1 MTFVNKSEIAKQ
13 IASAEGLS
21 GAALESRAK
30 TLENLSEKTLNEKL
44 QSTLNGR
51 AQKSEELE
59 SEGWDY
65 LGVKVE
71 GKKSLPEKDFG
82 LLQPLSYEES
92 IDLALNSLFQD
103 TGTGMKLLTK
113 VDNGAVSQLYESWKQ
128 CKGSFLSLPSTV
140 RAMHLQ
146 EKSNLILEEAR
157 AGRLTKS
164 SYYEMLKGT
173 LLEIYPG
180 VESKSDEEKQKLAEK
195 IGTLSPS
202 KLKRWQDNV
211 LRLPAEGT
219 ERYADAVREF
229 ENLFEMETTDEETKV
244 IKNGDGQTLL
254 NEIKRLPKPQYEL
267 KSGTGDE
274 ILTFEQAYRLERG
287 VEFSQEKVTE
297 FSEKST
303 IYQLVETKGRELDEI
318 KSTLKSPLT
327 LVKGNSQSAVPPEVI
342 EHSNQQLETALYSSL
357 ASLYGDD
364 EKALNKGL
372 QDLSGFEGL
381 VFENGRLKNK
391 VKSPNPLF
399 SENMPVPY
407 AQAAENVIKSLD
419 KNYNALLNGKSRE
432 QYAKEYA
439 LSYAE
444 AYGKNSASKLARAY
458 INDQQ
463 ETVQSI
469 RSGVEYLGA
478 GLMVGGMLVFPP
490 AALVGGGISTLGGAG
505 IELLDESTKKIPDSE
520 KIDELKKEM
529 FTNGLLIGVGMGAG
543 RVGQAVNKGVKALN
557 APKLAAY
564 AADVGVDSAISL
576 VGDLALTGEISLEG
590 EGFSQAMALIAGH
603 KNKITKYARKGAH
616 SAMNFGASA
625 VSPRKTA
632 FISRMSRF
640 TDSTGKPVFSDFALK
655 QMAKTYGEE
664 NLDKIPGIYEKV
676 MEKTGNVEVFN
687 VAISNPAIAK
697 SKNLKL
703 LEDILNVNDENA
715 TAGEFKRLFASINE
729 KNIGY
734 LETIMDAV
742 KKRGN
747 YSEIYHVML
756 VVDCVNKENFPAL
769 KKALEEKLPHG
780 PYKLFISD
788 VPYFCRQEYKIYDSD
803 KLSRETKD
811 LLLRNGR
818 LVSQEIY
825 TAIEVCPKDS
835 KFIKEL
841 NSVNSDDFDAEKLK
855 KLAVEAIQEDIL
867 RIAPDKKLKNKLNTY
882 FNDEAVNRKIRPE
895 EIHEYLTGIDQISE
909 PTLKISARRNFDA
922 AIDGILLNSDKNF
935 GANLTEIKEMIK
947 LDEILSGKRP
957 ADGSVE
963 EYFEKLC
970 QANPQKAQKML
981 NLLENSTPQHKSNFQ
996 KIKEK
1001 LFGSKTQDLE
1011 DLEIS
1016 GAEMRDLQF
1025 DKEFAP
1031 IKKWI
1036 ANCSDPKA
1044 AAGMY
1049 ETKYLSRLSPAAR
1062 EIAAKIDKDF
1072 GTKVFM
1078 SDTNNPESLQLIYNE
1093 LLEWKK
1099 AGKQDVKFPK
1109 VIDCT
1114 KIDEDYV
1121 DSNAVAYHQH
1131 DGKKLSFSS
1140 SDSDTLLYS
1149 LRHEMM
1155 HENDSYIDFDFGVWN
1170 GVNSEYIIKNKK
1182 YYDEIQD
1189 GLAANGINPAHADYA
1204 YTNRQ
1209 EFLAVAAE
1217 CDSSYFSD
1225 ELKGILVKLGMPEWA
1240 LKMQNK
1246 QNISTKTQIYSHP
1259 EYSQKYNDLQ
1269 NARISASARNMYVEA
1284 VNSIDGVKKDY
1295 SEIFTSVQDAKF
1307 MSRVKDMDKV
1317 FEKHYRRLESF
1328 DKQIKKAIK
1337 SGELTPEEIAA
1348 GKKPRTSEQI
1358 NAEIERLQTLKKE
1371 ALNDLQKIRDDI
1383 QDTIGARIVMD
1394 DCSELAADKVV
1405 YDLINAIDEG
1415 KIEVLSLE
1423 NYCGDGLK
1431 PYFSSA
1437 QIKKIRMHC
1446 RAKGYDPV
1454 ITSVVNR
1461 SATAKMDYEG
1471 VFNSKDALK
1480 PSGYTTAQLNIK
1492 HKNGAISELQIR
1504 GKAINELAESEHIIY
1519 DFKEGKDLIGKNP
1532 EKSKLLGD
1540 VEKAVA
1546 DIYKAGNENKQKA
1559 YSAYLTQCYEY
1570 ARKSELN
1577 EPAQKPVLPAGIDP
1591 SLDMDNIIRIH
1602 KELGKLK

>member
-1 MTFVNKSEIAKQ
+1 M
-13 IASAEGLS
+13 
-21 GAALESRAK
+21 
-30 TLENLSEKTLNEKL
+30 SEKALNEKL
-44 QSTLNGR
+44 QSTLNGS

-59 SEGWDY
+59 SDGWDY
-65 LGVKVE
+65 LGVEVE
-71 GKKSLPEKDFG
+71 SKKSLPEKDFG

-92 IDLALNSLFQD
+92 KDLALNSLFQD
-103 TGTGMKLLTK
+103 TETGMKLLTN

-128 CKGSFLSLPSTV
+128 HKNSFLSLPSTV

-157 AGRLTKS
+157 AGRLTKN

-211 LRLPAEGT
+211 LRLPREGT

-229 ENLFEMETTDEETKV
+229 ENLFEMETTDEETKIV
-244 IKNGDGQTLL
+244 KNGDGQTLL
-254 NEIKRLPKPQYEL
+254 NETKRLPKPQYEL

-287 VEFSQEKVTE
+287 IEFSQEKVTE
-297 FSEKST
+297 FSEKSM
-303 IYQLVETKGRELDEI
+303 IYQLVESKGRELDEI
-318 KSTLKSPLT
+318 KSALKSQLA

-342 EHSNQQLETALYSSL
+342 ERSNQQLETALYSSL

-399 SENMPVPY
+399 GENMPVPY

-432 QYAKEYA
+432 QYAEEYA
-439 LSYAE
+439 RSYAE
-444 AYGKNSASKLARAY
+444 AYGKNNASKLARAY

-463 ETVQSI
+463 EAVQSI

-490 AALVGGGISTLGGAG
+490 AALVGGGISTFGGAG
-505 IELLDESTKKIPDSE
+505 IELLDESTKKRPDSE

-529 FTNGLLIGVGMGAG
+529 FTNGLLMGVGMGASK
-543 RVGQAVNKGVKALN
+543 VGQAIFARAANSSM
-557 APKLAAY
+557 LAIS
-564 AADVGVDSAISL
+564 AATVADYGVDIAISL
-576 VGDLALTGEISLEG
+576 VGDLALTGQISLEG

-603 KNKITKYARKGAH
+603 KNKIVKYVRKGAH
-616 SAMNFGASA
+616 SAMNFASSA
-625 VSPRKTA
+625 ISPRKTA
-632 FISRMSRF
+632 YISRMSKF
-640 TDSTGKPVFSDFALK
+640 TDSSGKPVFSDFALK
-655 QMAKTYGEE
+655 QMAKTYGEK
-664 NLDKIPGIYEKV
+664 NLDKIPRICEKV
-676 MEKTGNVEVFN
+676 MEKTDNIEVFN
-687 VAISNPAIAK
+687 EAISNPAIAK

-703 LEDILNVNDENA
+703 LEDILNVDDDN
-715 TAGEFKRLFASINE
+715 TTPTEFKRLFASINE
-729 KNIGY
+729 KNVEY
-734 LETIMDAV
+734 YETIVDAV

-747 YSEIYHVML
+747 DSEIYRIMQAA
-756 VVDCVNKENFPAL
+756 DAVNEENFPAL
-769 KKALEEKLPHG
+769 KEALEAKSPDGHH
-780 PYKLFISD
+780 KLFISD
-788 VPYFCRQEYKIYDSD
+788 IPDFCEQNYKIYDSD
-803 KLSRETKD
+803 KLSEETKD
-811 LLLRNGR
+811 FLLYRHLATE
-818 LVSQEIY
+818 EIC

-835 KFIKEL
+835 KFIKDL
-841 NSVNSDDFDAEKLK
+841 NSVNSDDFDVKKLQ
-855 KLAVEAIQEDIL
+855 KLAVEAIEEDVL
-867 RIAPDKKLKNKLNTY
+867 RIAPDKKLKSKLNTY
-882 FNDEAVNRKIRPE
+882 FNDEAVNKRISSV
-895 EIHEYLTGIDQISE
+895 EIHDYLTGIDQISD
-909 PTLKISARRNFDA
+909 PTLKISARRNLDA
-922 AIDGILLNSDKNF
+922 AIDGILRDSGYRYGN
-935 GANLTEIKEMIK
+935 NLSEIKGMIK
-947 LDEILSGKRP
+947 LDENLSGKRP
-957 ADGSVE
+957 AYSSVE
-963 EYFEKLC
+963 DYFKKLWK
-970 QANPQKAQKML
+970 ANPQKAQKML
-981 NLLENSTPQHKSNFQ
+981 DLLENSAPQHKSRFQ

-1001 LFGSKTQDLE
+1001 LFGTKSQ

-1016 GAEMRDLQF
+1016 GAEMRDLKF

-1031 IKKWI
+1031 IKEWI
-1036 ANCSDPKA
+1036 TNCSDPKA
-1044 AAGMY
+1044 AARIY

-1099 AGKQDVKFPK
+1099 AGKQDAKFPK
-1109 VIDCT
+1109 ILDCT
-1114 KIDEDYV
+1114 KIDQVYV
-1121 DSNAVAYHQH
+1121 LNNEAAAYYRHNNE
-1131 DGKKLSFSS
+1131 KISLSS
-1140 SDSDTLLYS
+1140 SDSDMILFV

-1155 HENDSYIDFDFGVWN
+1155 HANDSYIDFDFGVWN
-1170 GVNSEYIIKNKK
+1170 GVNSEYIINNKK
-1182 YYDEIQD
+1182 YYYKIQQ
-1189 GLAANGINPAHADYA
+1189 GLMANGINPDHADYA
-1204 YTNRQ
+1204 YTNRK

-1217 CDSSYFSD
+1217 GDYSVYSD
-1225 ELKGILVKLGMPEWA
+1225 EFKDVLVKLGMPKWV

-1246 QNISTKTQIYSHP
+1246 QNIGTKTQIYSHP
-1259 EYSQKYNDLQ
+1259 EYSKKYNDLQ

-1295 SEIFTSVQDAKF
+1295 SEIFTSVKDAKF

-1348 GKKPRTSEQI
+1348 GKKPRTPEQI
-1358 NAEIERLQTLKKE
+1358 NAEIARLQALKEE

-1431 PYFSSA
+1431 PYFSST

-1454 ITSVVNR
+1454 ITSVVNK
-1461 SATAKMDYEG
+1461 SVTAKMDYDA

-1519 DFKEGKDLIGKNP
+1519 DFKEGKDLIGDDLKKY
-1532 EKSKLLGD
+1532 ELLGD

-1546 DIYKAGNENKQKA
+1546 DIFKAGNENKQKA
-1559 YSAYLTQCYEY
+1559 YSAYLTKCYEY
-1570 ARKSELN
+1570 ARKSERN